1 MNAKRNISKLPP
13 VGNQQDITDQDYAIG
28 DVVVYASHILTDRL
42 HVVDAFH
49 ESGCVGIT
57 GFYKR
62 EDWLCGW
69 VNVGDI
75 RPATT
80 AELKAR
86 RRLSETEQSLAEV
99 S

>member
-1 MNAKRNISKLPP
+1 MQSNIPKPP
-13 VGNQQDITDQDYAIG
+13 EQGNQPNTTDQDYAIG
-28 DVVVYASHILTDRL
+28 DVVVYTNPILTDRL
-42 HVVDAFH
+42 HVVDQLF
-49 ESGCVGIT
+49 EDGSVGIT

-62 EDWLCGW
+62 ENWLCGW
-69 VNVGDI
+69 ANVGDI

-80 AELKAR
+80 AELKAK

>member
-1 MNAKRNISKLPP
+1 MQSNIPKQPKQ
-13 VGNQQDITDQDYAIG
+13 GNQPNTTDHDYAIG
-28 DVVVYASHILTDRL
+28 DVVVYTSPILTDRL

-62 EDWLCGW
+62 ENWLCGW
-69 VNVGDI
+69 ANVGDI

-80 AELKAR
+80 VELKAK